1 MTKHGITTVMSVLYD
16 ENDASTY
23 PLKKVSIV
31 SKSLECGESI
41 IKTTRKGIGV
51 YTKLEALVAE
61 LMKLFFYR
69 YFDKQ

>member
-31 SKSLECGESI
+31 SKSLECGESTI
-41 IKTTRKGIGV
+41 EMTP
-51 YTKLEALVAE
+51 AE
-61 LMKLFFYR
+61 SELIPNWKAWSHNL
-69 YFDKQ
+69 